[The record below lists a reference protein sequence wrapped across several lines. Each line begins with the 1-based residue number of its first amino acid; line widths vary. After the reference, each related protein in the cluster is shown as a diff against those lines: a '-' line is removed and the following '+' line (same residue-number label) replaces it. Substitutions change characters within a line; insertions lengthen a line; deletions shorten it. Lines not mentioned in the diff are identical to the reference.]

1 MSMTMNYMGSG
12 LFWLLRT
19 LIGTPMLLAVASYV
33 LTALALYTVARRR
46 GLKYP
51 WLAWIP
57 VANCWLLGSL
67 SDQYRYVVKGEH
79 THRRVFLLCFRILT
93 VLLTIS
99 LLGLVGTLC
108 FQVFGGMMRQ
118 DVIPDLLLM
127 QIFRQ
132 ATSLLVVGLPL
143 LGISIAYWVFRFM
156 ALYDVYRSLEP
167 ENAVLFLVLS
177 ILFRITEPFFLF
189 FSRNKDG
196 GMPPRKEPAAEA
208 APEEHP
214 NDWVDTQEDEL

>member
-1 MSMTMNYMGSG
+1 MNMTMTYLIALLQG
-12 LFWLLRT
+12 LVS
-19 LIGTPMLLAVASYV
+19 TPMLLAVASYV
-33 LTALALYTVARRR
+33 LTGLALYTVARRR

-57 VANCWLLGSL
+57 VASCWLLGSL
-67 SDQYRYVVKGEH
+67 SDQYQYVVKGEH

-93 VLLTIS
+93 VLLTVS

-118 DVIPDLLLM
+118 DVIPDLLWM

-156 ALYDVYRSLEP
+156 ALYDVYKSLEP

-196 GMPPRKEPAAEA
+196 GMPPRKAPAAEA
-208 APEEHP
+208 QPEEHP

>member
-1 MSMTMNYMGSG
+1 MNMTMNY
-12 LFWLLRT
+12 LVVLLQS
-19 LIGTPMLLAVASYV
+19 LLGTPMLLAIASYV

-57 VANCWLLGSL
+57 VADCWLLGSL
-67 SDQYRYVVKGEH
+67 SDQYQYVVKGEH

-93 VLLTIS
+93 VLLTVS

-108 FQVFGGMMRQ
+108 FQVFGEIMRQ
-118 DVIPDLLLM
+118 DVISDLRLM
-127 QIFRQ
+127 QILHQ
-132 ATSLLVVGLPL
+132 VTNLLVVGLPL
-143 LGISIAYWVFRFM
+143 LGIVIAYWVFRFM

-189 FSRNKDG
+189 FTRNKDG
-196 GMPPRKEPAAEA
+196 GMPPRKEPEA

>member
-1 MSMTMNYMGSG
+1 MFMRMTMN
-12 LFWLLRT
+12 LLV
-19 LIGTPMLLAVASYV
+19 LLLQNLVGTPVLLAVASYV

-46 GLKYP
+46 GLKNP

-57 VANCWLLGSL
+57 VADSWLLGSL

-79 THRRVFLLCFRILT
+79 THRRAFLLFFRILT
-93 VLLTIS
+93 VVLTLS
-99 LLGLVGTLC
+99 LLGLVGSLC

-132 ATSLLVVGLPL
+132 ATSLLVVGMPL
-143 LGISIAYWVFRFM
+143 LGISIAYCVFRFM

-177 ILFRITEPFFLF
+177 ILFGFTRAIFLF
-189 FSRNKDG
+189 LCRNRDD
-196 GMPPRKEPAAEA
+196 GMPPRRDQPQSACRES
-208 APEEHP
+208 EET
-214 NDWVDTQEDEL
+214 NYL

>member
-1 MSMTMNYMGSG
+1 MNMTMNYLVALLQG
-12 LFWLLRT
+12 LVS
-19 LIGTPMLLAVASYV
+19 TPMLLAVASYV

-46 GLKYP
+46 GLKSP

-57 VANCWLLGSL
+57 VASCWLLGSL

-93 VLLTIS
+93 VLLTVS

-108 FQVFGGMMRQ
+108 FQVFDSMMRQ
-118 DVIPDLLLM
+118 DVIPDLLWI

-143 LGISIAYWVFRFM
+143 LGIVIAYWVFRFM
-156 ALYDVYRSLEP
+156 ALYDVYKSMEP

-196 GMPPRKEPAAEA
+196 GMPPRKEPEA
-208 APEEHP
+208 ASEEHP

>member
-1 MSMTMNYMGSG
+1 MNMTMNYLVVLLQS
-12 LFWLLRT
+12 LF
-19 LIGTPMLLAVASYV
+19 GTPMLLAVASYV

-57 VANCWLLGSL
+57 VASCWLLGSL
-67 SDQYRYVVKGEH
+67 SDQYQYVVKGEH

-93 VLLTIS
+93 VLLTVS

-108 FQVFGGMMRQ
+108 FQVFGEIMRQ
-118 DVIPDLLLM
+118 DVISDLRLM
-127 QIFRQ
+127 QIFHQ
-132 ATSLLVVGLPL
+132 LANLLVVGLPL
-143 LGISIAYWVFRFM
+143 LGIVIAYWVFRFM
-156 ALYDVYRSLEP
+156 ALYDVYKSLEP

-189 FSRNKDG
+189 FTRNKDG
-196 GMPPRKEPAAEA
+196 GMPPRKAPAAEA

>member
-1 MSMTMNYMGSG
+1 MNMTMNYLGSG
-12 LFWLLRT
+12 LFLLLRS
-19 LIGTPMLLAVASYV
+19 LVSMPVLLAIAIYV

-46 GLKYP
+46 GLKNP

-57 VANCWLLGSL
+57 VADSWLLGSL

-79 THRRVFLLCFRILT
+79 THRRAFLLFFRILT
-93 VLLTIS
+93 VVLTVS

-118 DVIPDLLLM
+118 DVMPDLFLM
-127 QIFRQ
+127 QILHQ
-132 ATSLLVVGLPL
+132 AAGLLVVALPL
-143 LGISIAYWVFRFM
+143 LGISIAYWVFRYM
-156 ALYDVYRSLEP
+156 ALYDVYKSMEP
-167 ENAVLFLVLS
+167 ENTVLFLVLS

-189 FSRNKDG
+189 FSRDKDG
-196 GMPPRKEPAAEA
+196 GMPPRKEPEEAE
-208 APEEHP
+208 HS

>member
-1 MSMTMNYMGSG
+1 MFMRMTMN
-12 LFWLLRT
+12 LLV
-19 LIGTPMLLAVASYV
+19 LLLQNLVGTPVLLAVASYV

-46 GLKYP
+46 GLKNP

-57 VANCWLLGSL
+57 VADSWLLGSL

-79 THRRVFLLCFRILT
+79 THRRAFLLFFRILT
-93 VLLTIS
+93 VVLTLS
-99 LLGLVGTLC
+99 LLGLVGSLC

-143 LGISIAYWVFRFM
+143 LGISIAYCVFRFM
-156 ALYDVYRSLEP
+156 ALYDVYKSMEP

-196 GMPPRKEPAAEA
+196 GMPPRKEPEE

>member
-1 MSMTMNYMGSG
+1 MDMTVNY
-12 LFWLLRT
+12 LALLAQS
-19 LIGTPMLLAVASYV
+19 LLGAPMLLAIASYV

-57 VANCWLLGSL
+57 VADCWLLGSL
-67 SDQYRYVVKGEH
+67 SDQYQYVVKGEH
-79 THRRVFLLCFRILT
+79 THRRAFLLCFRILT
-93 VLLTIS
+93 VLLTVS
-99 LLGLVGTLC
+99 LLGLVGALC

-118 DVIPDLLLM
+118 DVMPDLFWM
-127 QIFRQ
+127 QILRQ

-143 LGISIAYWVFRFM
+143 LGIVVAYWVFRFM
-156 ALYDVYRSLEP
+156 ALYDVYRSMEP

-189 FSRNKDG
+189 FSRDKDG
-196 GMPPRKEPAAEA
+196 GMPPRKEPEA
-208 APEEHP
+208 APEEHS